1 MGQAVPKFAIELRN
15 RSKQTLPYACGRAL
29 VGHWLGHS
37 ENVAFKHYLRTTD
50 DDFQRAA
57 SFDFSTHKGEAKC
70 EAPSIEKGDLTN
82 ENEAKNEALS
92 VDQILSESIKND
104 AKEGARV
111 ESARVLASQT
121 QFAKHPEQ
129 DSNLRPTD

>member
-1 MGQAVPKFAIELRN
+1 MHVVA
-15 RSKQTLPYACGRAL
+15 
-29 VGHWLGHS
+29 HWLGHS

-70 EAPSIEKGDLTN
+70 EALSIEKGDLTN
-82 ENEAKNEALS
+82 ENEALS